1 MAERGR
7 AVQADSGVRLA
18 LALVVA
24 AGPAMACGPEGAWRG
39 TGSGPGG
46 GVTAA
51 LVAEPAVRVSEPFAL
66 LVTLCGAG
74 APRLVRVDAGM
85 PAHRHGMNY
94 RPTLSAVGP
103 GVWRAEGMV
112 VHMPGAW
119 EVRLDLE
126 GGGSVRVPVTLR

>member
-1 MAERGR
+1 M
-7 AVQADSGVRLA
+7 RLA
-18 LALVVA
+18 LALMVA
-24 AGPAMACGPEGAWRG
+24 AGPVMAWGPVLACGPEGAWRG
-39 TGSGPGG
+39 TAGGPGG

-94 RPTLSAVGP
+94 RPVLSEVGP
-103 GVWRAEGMV
+103 GAWRAEGMMF
-112 VHMPGAW
+112 HMPGAW

-126 GGGSVRVPVTLR
+126 GGGVVRVPVTVR